1 MNQTGGG
8 LIEASSEAARS
19 VLLLSALV
27 VAFSSLKS
35 FIYSFGAG
43 EAFAKLFSLIGLDAA
58 EGYAL
63 PSVLLEVTGGAA
75 DALGGCGIFFL
86 AAILSFGGL
95 CVHFQVFALLS
106 GKIPLKKARFYLFR
120 LAHLLLTFGF
130 LALFLRYLIRPAAAA
145 LSSADAAVS
154 SASSRGVSLSGA
166 ALALLCGFFL
176 ATLQNGVEIRKEI

>member
-75 DALGGCGIFFL
+75 DALGGCEIFFL
-86 AAILSFGGL
+86 VAILSFGGL
-95 CVHFQVFALLS
+95 CVYFQVYALLT
-106 GKIPLKKARFYLFR
+106 GKIPLKKARYYLFR

-130 LALFLRYLIRPAAAA
+130 LALFRHLIRPAAA
-145 LSSADAAVS
+145 LSSSDAAVS